1 MRELQSNSRRKKI
14 TGSNFFPLVPPGD
27 KKLAHGCAFNKKALI
42 SRRGKQGLKIQVYS
56 LRWHYPDQL
65 WSKSLLFLSAGSQ
78 PAPVFLRVQWNQEL
92 INGGRETEKLVD
104 QSKKTLQKCRLI
116 TNGFPAGEQ

>member
-14 TGSNFFPLVPPGD
+14 TGSNFIPAGAPRAFLY
-27 KKLAHGCAFNKKALI
+27 AHGCAFNKKALI

-92 INGGRETEKLVD
+92 INGGRETEKLVANV
-104 QSKKTLQKCRLI
+104 KKNCKNADL
-116 TNGFPAGEQ
+116 